1 MKKVDLIGVGMTKF
15 DKHPNKTSRDL
26 LVEATREAITSV
38 DKGIYLKEDVK
49 GLFVGYFTPSL
60 YEHQGHSGP
69 LITEWLGLT
78 GIPAFRTESACA
90 SASAALTTGYF
101 AIASG
106 MYDVVMVAGVEKMT
120 KLDTPGVTDA
130 LSIAADD
137 VFELGTGITFPGLFA
152 LMAQEYFEKYGGNWE
167 DLQAVTLKNHHNGSL
182 NPKAQ
187 FQAEISAIAKKTA
200 IKKDVTF
207 KDEMDFLKSKYNPW
221 IAYPLRLFD
230 CSPISDGASV
240 AFLTS
245 REISNRFTDKP
256 LHINGVGLSTDTLTV
271 AGRSDLTTSEATINA
286 AAVAYKMAGVTPNNI
301 DIAEVHDCFTINE
314 VILSET
320 LSFFKKGEGLKAAQ
334 EGRTSLSG
342 DKPINTDGGLKSKGH
357 PVGATGIAMVHEIWE
372 QLRGEAGERQVK
384 GNPKIGLTCN
394 VGGSTASSM
403 VFIFERGE
411 K

>member
-15 DKHPNKTSRDL
+15 GKHTNETGRDL
-26 LVEATREAITSV
+26 LAEAMGEAIASA
-38 DKGIYLKEDVK
+38 DKGIDPKKDIK

-60 YEHQGHSGP
+60 YEHQAHLGP
-69 LITEWLGLT
+69 LSTEWLGLT

-90 SASAALTTGYF
+90 SASAALATGYF
-101 AIASG
+101 AVASG
-106 MYDVVMVAGVEKMT
+106 IYDVVMVAGVEKMT
-120 KLDTPGVTDA
+120 TLNTTGVTDA

-137 VFELGTGITFPGLFA
+137 VFELSTGITFPGLFA
-152 LMAQEYFEKYGGNWE
+152 LMAQEYFEKYGVSWE

-200 IKKDVTF
+200 IKKGVTF
-207 KDEMDFLKSKYNPW
+207 KDEMDFLKSKYNPLV
-221 IAYPLRLFD
+221 AYPLHLFD

-240 AFLTS
+240 AFLAS
-245 REISNRFTDKP
+245 REISNQFTDKP
-256 LHINGVGLSTDTLTV
+256 LHIKGVGLSTDTLTV
-271 AGRSDLTTSEATINA
+271 AGRPDLTNSEATVNA
-286 AAVAYKMAGVTPNNI
+286 AAAAYKMAGITPNDI

-314 VILSET
+314 VILSEA
-320 LSFFKKGEGLKAAQ
+320 LGFFGKGEGLKAAQ
-334 EGRTSLSG
+334 EGRTSLFG

-372 QLRGEAGERQVK
+372 QLRGEAGERQLK
-384 GNPKIGLTCN
+384 GDPKIGLTCN

>member
-1 MKKVDLIGVGMTKF
+1 MKKVDLIGIGMTKF
-15 DKHPNKTSRDL
+15 GKHSDKTSRDL
-26 LVEATREAITSV
+26 IVEATREAITSV
-38 DKGIYLKEDVK
+38 DKGIDLKEDIK

-90 SASAALTTGYF
+90 SASAALATGYF
-101 AIASG
+101 AVASG
-106 MYDVVMVAGVEKMT
+106 IYDVVMVAGVEKMT
-120 KLDTPGVTDA
+120 TLDTAGVTDA

-137 VFELGTGITFPGLFA
+137 VFELATGITFPGLFA

-167 DLQAVTLKNHHNGSL
+167 NLQAVTLKNHHNGSL

-187 FQAEISAIAKKTA
+187 FQAEISAIAEKISIEKG
-200 IKKDVTF
+200 VTF
-207 KDEMDFLKSKYNPW
+207 KDEMDFLKSKYNPFV
-221 IAYPLRLFD
+221 AYPLRLFD

-240 AFLTS
+240 AFLANS
-245 REISNRFTDKP
+245 EISNRFTNKP
-256 LHINGVGLSTDTLTV
+256 LHIKGIGLSTDTLTV
-271 AGRSDLTTSEATINA
+271 AGRPDLTTSEATVNA
-286 AAVAYKMAGVTPNNI
+286 AAAAYKMAGIVPNDI

-314 VILSET
+314 VILSEA
-320 LSFFKKGEGLKAAQ
+320 LGFFEKGEGLKAAQ

-372 QLRGEAGERQVK
+372 QLRGEAGERQIK
-384 GNPKIGLTCN
+384 GNPKSGLICN
-394 VGGSTASSM
+394 VGGSSASSM
-403 VFIFERGE
+403 VFRFERGE